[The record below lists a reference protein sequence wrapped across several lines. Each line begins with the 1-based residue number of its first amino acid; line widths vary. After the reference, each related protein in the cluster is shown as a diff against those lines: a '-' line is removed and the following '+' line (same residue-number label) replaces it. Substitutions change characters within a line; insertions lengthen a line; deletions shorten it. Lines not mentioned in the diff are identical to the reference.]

1 MAKTPD
7 RSMSLFTALASAA
20 ATAYALAYM
29 AHTEWG
35 MSRIAIREDAMAIV
49 GLLVVAMAARIMFQ
63 RKNKG
68 S

>member
-35 MSRIAIREDAMAIV
+35 MSRTVIREDAMAMV